1 MECVAIRVW
10 KGGRA
15 VRGSAAAKRTF
26 LSGYTADG
34 LIMRVSPAFRVVD
47 GRVSTV
53 LRQKLA
59 AETRINFYSVAFP
72 FPLGLRRGE
81 RLPPSL
87 QLPLIRKQDGG
98 WIRGEPCKSQVKT
111 GPKPLSD

>member
-53 LRQKLA
+53 LRQKV
-59 AETRINFYSVAFP
+59 SVEAC
-72 FPLGLRRGE
+72 LYL
-81 RLPPSL
+81 
-87 QLPLIRKQDGG
+87 
-98 WIRGEPCKSQVKT
+98 VV
-111 GPKPLSD
+111 